1 MVKKGNSIPSQ
12 RLQDL
17 LITLNQKGAFK
28 CQFVGLHF
36 VHNYLMLVR
45 EKVLD
50 KGSVVILDIRHAN
63 PEAYDVLH
71 LFKAQPLSLV
81 KADLGA
87 IKALVHFKQVFLV
100 GDMAT
105 DFESEDFFQLAKGMI
120 SEEMR
125 PFSLLLHRFKPELVH
140 TEYPHLCIRGN
151 EKKKLT
157 LYPQIIVKSKDL
169 GLESSK

>member
-1 MVKKGNSIPSQ
+1 
-12 RLQDL
+12 
-17 LITLNQKGAFK
+17 
-28 CQFVGLHF
+28 
-36 VHNYLMLVR
+36 MLVR

-50 KGSVVILDIRHAN
+50 KGSVLILDIRHAN
-63 PEAYDVLH
+63 PQAYDALH
-71 LFKAQPLSLV
+71 LFKAQSISLV

-87 IKALVHFKQVFLV
+87 LKALVHFKHVFLV

-105 DFESEDFFQLAKGMI
+105 DFESEDFIKLAQGFL

-125 PFSLLLHRFKPELVH
+125 PFSLFLHRFKPDLVH

-169 GLESSK
+169 GLESSKQRFQILMGPSLMIKGQQLNEMNV

>member
-125 PFSLLLHRFKPELVH
+125 PFSLFLHRFKPELVH
-140 TEYPHLCIRGN
+140 TEYPHLCIRDN

>member
-1 MVKKGNSIPSQ
+1 
-12 RLQDL
+12 
-17 LITLNQKGAFK
+17 
-28 CQFVGLHF
+28 
-36 VHNYLMLVR
+36 MLVR

-50 KGSVVILDIRHAN
+50 KSSVLILDLRHSN
-63 PEAYDVLH
+63 PQAYDALH

-81 KADLGA
+81 KSDLEA
-87 IKALVHFKQVFLV
+87 LKAMIHFKHVFLV

-105 DFESEDFFQLAKGMI
+105 DFESEDFIKFAQGIL

-125 PFSLLLHRFKPELVH
+125 PFSLFLHRFKPELVH

>member
-1 MVKKGNSIPSQ
+1 
-12 RLQDL
+12 
-17 LITLNQKGAFK
+17 
-28 CQFVGLHF
+28 
-36 VHNYLMLVR
+36 MLVR

-71 LFKAQPLSLV
+71 LFKAQPLSLA

-87 IKALVHFKQVFLV
+87 IKTLVHFKQVFLV

-105 DFESEDFFQLAKGMI
+105 DCESEDFFQLAKGMI

-125 PFSLLLHRFKPELVH
+125 PFSLFLHRFKPELVH